1 MEELQKCLRE
11 SVVNYLKENIIN
23 GDSRDRY
30 INKEPFEFKDKDI
43 IKLAN
48 IYKPQGL
55 DKKMMKA
62 ETDYHAAIVLYEAYP
77 NLTPVLASYEPFWT
91 YLTHIDLYEYT
102 SKRRQ
107 WTKESSTDSMID
119 YWCFGSAPLF
129 RNAVANLW
137 WSVYRTVDEER
148 DDKYEITKLFFRNAT
163 MRTRTLG
170 TSLFSRNKEALIGIL
185 EFVDEYIDE
194 FQVSLEII
202 IRFIATFFNRLGAIK
217 ELSYFDRYDYR
228 SYCEKIKPNLLK
240 ITMLDDLKNSQ
251 LYSG

>member
-11 SVVNYLKENIIN
+11 SVVNCLKENIIN

-148 DDKYEITKLFFRNAT
+148 DDKYEITKLFFRNIRI
-163 MRTRTLG
+163 RTREFG
-170 TSLFSRNKEALIGIL
+170 ASLFSRNKEALIGIL
-185 EFVDEYIDE
+185 EFVSENEDLFKESYE
-194 FQVSLEII
+194 EKMRYLSKY
-202 IRFIATFFNRLGAIK
+202 FNRLGAIK
-217 ELSYFDRYDYR
+217 ELSFLGKYDFKNI
-228 SYCEKIKPNLLK
+228 CEQIKEDMSLIK
-240 ITMLDDLKNSQ
+240 SREDLFR
-251 LYSG
+251 